1 MTAEGLSVGRIVTH
15 TKWGLGKVVHLDA
28 QSVWVYFKD
37 VEGTPKD
44 AVKQLNRRVAPL
56 TVIGNQSD
64 AALDNV
70 PPMVRNGRVEPP
82 RSVRIT
88 EQQAV
93 NRFVADFP
101 HAFEDPRYLR
111 QERDYKWEAH
121 LRVEA
126 DLLSAQGRRIVAEGA
141 PEALAKMLK
150 ALIGVTNLLA
160 PAELIAV
167 NDALRGDEQAARA
180 FGKAI
185 LKLVDDGG
193 ERAFSGLVEA
203 TGSLPADPGR
213 ARVLTW
219 PIVTILPFLAQ
230 PDRHMF
236 LKPMQTQRIAE
247 AFTFDLS
254 YSARPR
260 WVTYDRLLTLSN
272 RLLERLRPLGARDL
286 IDVQSFMW
294 VVAGWPFMKQKQKQP

>member
-1 MTAEGLSVGRIVTH
+1 MVGEG
-15 TKWGLGKVVHLDA
+15 
-28 QSVWVYFKD
+28 
-37 VEGTPKD
+37 
-44 AVKQLNRRVAPL
+44 
-56 TVIGNQSD
+56 
-64 AALDNV
+64 
-70 PPMVRNGRVEPP
+70 PPG
-82 RSVRIT
+82 
-88 EQQAV
+88 
-93 NRFVADFP
+93 
-101 HAFEDPRYLR
+101 
-111 QERDYKWEAH
+111 
-121 LRVEA
+121 
-126 DLLSAQGRRIVAEGA
+126 
-141 PEALAKMLK
+141 ALANLLK
-150 ALIGVTNLLA
+150 TLIGRTNLLA

-167 NDALRGDEQAARA
+167 NDALRRDGQAARA
-180 FGKAI
+180 FGEAL

-294 VVAGWPFMKQKQKQP
+294 VVAGWPFMKQKRK

>member
-1 MTAEGLSVGRIVTH
+1 MTAEGLSIGLIVSH

-28 QSVWVYFKD
+28 QNVWMYFKD
-37 VEGTPKD
+37 IEGTPKD

-56 TVIGNQSD
+56 TVAGDQSD

-82 RSVRIT
+82 RGVRIT

-93 NRFVADFP
+93 SRFVADFP
-101 HAFEDPRYLR
+101 HAFDDPRYLK
-111 QERDYKWEAH
+111 QERDYKWKAH
-121 LRVEA
+121 SRVAAE
-126 DLLSAQGRRIVAEGA
+126 LLSARGRRIVAEGPPA
-141 PEALAKMLK
+141 GLAQMLK
-150 ALIGVTNLLA
+150 ALFGLTNLLA

-167 NDALRGDEQAARA
+167 TDALRRDETAARA
-180 FGKAI
+180 FGSAV

-203 TGSLPADPGR
+203 TGGLPADPGR

-236 LKPMQTQRIAE
+236 LKPRQTQRIAE

-260 WVTYDRLLTLSN
+260 WVTYDRLLTLSY

-294 VVAGWPFMKQKQKQP
+294 VVAGWPFMKQKQK